1 MSAALPTSALA
12 ALARL
17 LAYPTDDL
25 RADLPPIE
33 ATLAADPVVR
43 VRALGPLRG
52 LIDELRGGDLY
63 DLQER
68 YVGLFDRT
76 RRLSLNMFE
85 HVHGESRDRGQAMID
100 LAELY
105 ERVGLE
111 IAIHELPDYVPLFL
125 EFLATRPLAEA
136 RGFVADAASVLSAL
150 ESRLA
155 ERGSSYASVFAAARA
170 IAGTPCEAAE
180 PEPAGR
186 DDLVALDAAWEE
198 EAVFFGPAAASNDCA
213 IDRLRMRVR
222 AERRDANAP
231 TSRGSTDVGSD

>member
-1 MSAALPTSALA
+1 MSIALTIPALA

-33 ATLAADPVVR
+33 ATLAADPVAR
-43 VRALGPLRG
+43 VRTLLPLRG

-111 IAIHELPDYVPLFL
+111 IAIHELPDYLPLFL

-136 RGFVADAASVLSAL
+136 RGFVADAAPVLSAL

-155 ERGSSYASVFAAARA
+155 ERGSPYASVFAAALA
-170 IAGTPCEAAE
+170 MAGTPCEAAE
-180 PEPAGR
+180 PEPAER
-186 DDLVALDAAWEE
+186 DDLAALDVAWEE
-198 EAVFFGPAAASNDCA
+198 EAVAFGPAAATNDCP
-213 IDRLRMRVR
+213 IDKLRMRVR
-222 AERRDANAP
+222 AGRRDASAPNA
-231 TSRGSTDVGSD
+231 